1 MNHLPEEIL
10 TEQEEEAPPRPWWE
24 GQTPPV
30 YYAFDQD
37 GVFIGEVKALV
48 PTEEEGNWGAPD
60 NSTTEAPPIADKHQ
74 AAVWN
79 GESWDLNPD
88 WRSAVLYSTSDKSP
102 VIAKLGQTPAEI
114 EATDQ
119 VPGGEFDIWNGSTWV
134 KDDALELSVLKARY
148 SDAVREQASQT
159 RIQIA
164 GTGDPCQLA
173 SWADKAR
180 RAERVVAGSGSEE
193 DLAILHAEAERR
205 NLGETPEALASLQHA
220 KAQKLAE
227 AVAIIDG
234 MERQARDTINAA
246 ADCDALTEIIGL
258 LEVRATEELE
268 ALQEG
273 TNQ

>member
-1 MNHLPEEIL
+1 MNDLPEEIL
-10 TEQEEEAPPRPWWE
+10 TEQEEAPSPPWWE
-24 GQTPPV
+24 GLVPPI

-48 PTEEEGNWGAPD
+48 PTEEEGNWGAPES
-60 NSTTEAPPIADKHQ
+60 STTEAPPIADKHQ

-79 GESWDLNPD
+79 GESWDLLPD

-119 VPGGEFDIWNGSTWV
+119 VPDGEFDMWDGSAWV
-134 KDDALELSVLKARY
+134 KDLDFELSILKSRY
-148 SDAVREQASQT
+148 GEDVRDRAT
-159 RIQIA
+159 TIRLQIS

-180 RAERVVAGSGSEE
+180 RAERVITESGSVE
-193 DLAILHAEAERR
+193 DLAILRAEAERR

-227 AVAIIDG
+227 AVAVIDG
-234 MERQARDTINAA
+234 IERQARDAINAA
-246 ADCDALTEIIGL
+246 ADCNALTEIIGL
-258 LEVRATEELE
+258 LEARAAEELE
-268 ALQEG
+268 ALQVG
-273 TNQ
+273 MNQ